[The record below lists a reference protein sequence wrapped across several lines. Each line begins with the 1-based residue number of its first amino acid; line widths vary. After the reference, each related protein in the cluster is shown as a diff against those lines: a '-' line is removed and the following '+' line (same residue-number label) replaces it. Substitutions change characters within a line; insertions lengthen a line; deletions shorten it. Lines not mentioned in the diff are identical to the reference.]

1 VGAATWCDFTVLRK
15 TSGALKLLFTKPKK
29 AIGLDI
35 GTHAVKAIQMARSG
49 KRLCVEEAGY
59 ALVDKNQVNNDPVQ
73 AHADAVR
80 EALRNMDV
88 SLSAVVGGLQ
98 GQTVVIR
105 YPRLPESAK
114 ERLAEAVQQEA
125 GQNIPYDLDE
135 VMLDW
140 TLLDEIVEG
149 DQKQLKILLVA
160 AKHEIIDSRVQIMD
174 EAEVQCA
181 VLTVDSLALADAA
194 VACDFLRVGETVAM
208 VNIGQSS
215 VSIHFIRDG
224 ISNFIRDVNWGA
236 RELIQA
242 IAKEYRCDFQEA
254 ENRLHEMSSQANTG
268 APVNE
273 KNVVSEEVT
282 VYAEEEDTSSVVVS
296 NENPFDDP
304 FGEPSVASGSLLDP
318 LDDELGSHAAP
329 TAPSSGSSV
338 FSDSDDKDPVEVL
351 GASLHRLVN
360 EIRRS
365 FDYYEHQ
372 LYERPVDRLVLS
384 GGVAH
389 IPLIAEVISGEL
401 GIEGVEVANPA
412 QSALFLG
419 DPLGLGD
426 FRVNAS
432 KYMVAVGLAARG
444 MADL

>member
-1 VGAATWCDFTVLRK
+1 
-15 TSGALKLLFTKPKK
+15 
-29 AIGLDI
+29 
-35 GTHAVKAIQMARSG
+35 MARSG

-88 SLSAVVGGLQ
+88 SLSSVVGGLQ

-105 YPRLPESAK
+105 YPRLPDSAK

-140 TLLDEIVEG
+140 TLLDEIDEG
-149 DQKQLKILLVA
+149 EQKQLKILLVA

-254 ENRLHEMSSQANTG
+254 ENRLHAMSSQTKAV
-268 APVNE
+268 APE
-273 KNVVSEEVT
+273 IDKVSEDIIVT
-282 VYAEEEDTSSVVVS
+282 EDTDDVSSVETS

-304 FGEPSVASGSLLDP
+304 FGEPGTASGSLLDP
-318 LDDELGSHAAP
+318 LDDELSSH
-329 TAPSSGSSV
+329 TAPAATATGSAV
-338 FSDSDDKDPVEVL
+338 FSDSDEKDPVEVL

-372 LYERPVDRLVLS
+372 LYERPVDRLVIS

-389 IPLIAEVISGEL
+389 IPLIAEIISGEL

-426 FRVNAS
+426 FRDNAS

>member
-1 VGAATWCDFTVLRK
+1 M
-15 TSGALKLLFTKPKK
+15 LFTKPKK

-35 GTHAVKAIQMARSG
+35 GTHSVKAIQMTRSG
-49 KRLCVEEAGY
+49 KRLCVEEVGY
-59 ALVDKNQVNNDPVQ
+59 ALVDKNLVNNDPVM

-80 EALRNMDV
+80 NAIRSMDLPH
-88 SLSAVVGGLQ
+88 SLIVGGVQ
-98 GQTVVIR
+98 GQSVVIR
-105 YPRLPESAK
+105 YPRLPASAR
-114 ERLAEAVQQEA
+114 ERLEDAVIQEA
-125 GQNIPYDLDE
+125 GQNIPYDLNE

-140 TLLDEIVEG
+140 ALLDEIDEG
-149 DQKQLKILLVA
+149 DQKLLKVLLVA
-160 AKHEIIDSRVQIMD
+160 AKHEVIDSRVQIM
-174 EAEVQCA
+174 EAAELQCG
-181 VLTVDSLALADAA
+181 VLSVDSLTLADAA

-242 IAKEYRCDFQEA
+242 IAKAYRCDFQEA
-254 ENRLHEMSSQANTG
+254 ESRLWEWGNMDSYGAEDDAYEEPMN
-268 APVNE
+268 APV
-273 KNVVSEEVT
+273 
-282 VYAEEEDTSSVVVS
+282 EEDSQEASAMGALPV
-296 NENPFDDP
+296 EEDP
-304 FGEPSVASGSLLDP
+304 FGEVASDPFGPPAAGNASLLDP
-318 LDDELGSHAAP
+318 LEDETDDAPHAPDLGRTSSSYASSAS
-329 TAPSSGSSV
+329 TASM
-338 FSDSDDKDPVEVL
+338 DAVEVMSTPL
-351 GASLHRLVN
+351 LRLVN

-389 IPLIAEVISGEL
+389 IPIIADVISEEL
-401 GIEGVEVANPA
+401 GIETVEVASPSN
-412 QSALFLG
+412 SALFMG
-419 DPLGLGD
+419 EPMALGD
-426 FRVNAS
+426 FREYGA